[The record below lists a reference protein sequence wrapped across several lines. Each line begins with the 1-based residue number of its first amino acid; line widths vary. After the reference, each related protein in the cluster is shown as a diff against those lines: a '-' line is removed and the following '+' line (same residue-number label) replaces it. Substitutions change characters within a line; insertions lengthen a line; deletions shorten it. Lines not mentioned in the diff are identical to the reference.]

1 MLKKMVLS
9 DSVKKNSIK
18 VTYLLAI
25 FLGILVVFIVVLTCW
40 FYYAL
45 NQRID
50 NERQAYLIE
59 VTGKI
64 EENIDITEEDK
75 FLELLFIYFKIV
87 SFVVI
92 LMFFIVIFYISKI
105 NVERKLGRR
114 KDELNARLAKMAD
127 YSNQISQAKG
137 EFLSNMSH
145 DIRTPINGIM
155 GTTLIAKRNI
165 EDKEKVCECLNKID
179 VSSQYLLALVNDVL
193 DMSLI
198 ESGEV
203 KVSCEPF
210 NINALLHTCTAII
223 TGQLQNRTIRF
234 EQEFD
239 CFSQPNLMGDEPHL
253 RQIFIKIL
261 GNAVKFTPDGG
272 SIVFRVWEEGATTEK
287 VSLVFEV
294 EDTGMGMNP
303 EFLKHIWEPFAKD
316 KKKAGSAYR
325 GTGLGMAVTKQFID
339 LMGGTISVD
348 SELGRGSCFTVRM
361 SFQVGKN
368 VLNGKEQEINVRGMR
383 ILLVEDNELNMEVA
397 AELLRDEGIKVVQA
411 ENGEVAVH
419 LFENAVPG
427 YYDAIL
433 MDVMMPVMDGLTA
446 TRAIRGMLRQ
456 DAGSIPILAM
466 TANAFEDD
474 IQAVKDA
481 GMDSHLSKPIDIKL
495 ILKFLSQYRK
505 KSEMK

>member
-1 MLKKMVLS
+1 MSKKIMLPGN
-9 DSVKKNSIK
+9 VKKSTIT
-18 VTYLLAI
+18 TYLLAI
-25 FLGILVVFIVVLTCW
+25 FLGILVVFIVVWTYWL
-40 FYYAL
+40 YYAL

-50 NERQAYLIE
+50 KEKQAYFSE

-64 EENIDITEEDK
+64 EESIDITEEDK
-75 FLELLFIYFKIV
+75 FLDLLLIYFKIV

-92 LMFFIVIFYISKI
+92 VMFFIAIFYVSKI
-105 NVERKLGRR
+105 NVERKIGRK
-114 KDELNARLAKMAD
+114 KDELNVRLVKKAES
-127 YSNQISQAKG
+127 SNQTSQAKS

-165 EDKEKVCECLNKID
+165 EDREKVCECLDKID
-179 VSSQYLLALVNDVL
+179 ISSQYLLALVNDVL

-210 NINALLHTCTAII
+210 NINQLLHTCTSII
-223 TGQLQNRTIRF
+223 IGQLQNKGIRF
-234 EQEFD
+234 DQEFD

-272 SIVFRVWEEGATTEK
+272 SIVFRAWEEGATTEK
-287 VSLVFEV
+287 VNFVFEV

-303 EFLKHIWEPFAKD
+303 EFLGHIWEPFAKD
-316 KKKAGSAYR
+316 KNKAWPGYR

-348 SELGRGSCFTVRM
+348 SELGKGSCFTVRLA
-361 SFQVGKN
+361 FRVNKN
-368 VLNGKEQEINVRGMR
+368 VLNKKEQEINVIGMR
-383 ILLVEDNELNMEVA
+383 ILLVEDNELNMEIA
-397 AELLRDEGIKVVQA
+397 TELLKDEGIEVVQA

-419 LFENAVPG
+419 LFENVAPG

-446 TRAIRGMLRQ
+446 TKTIRSMARQ
-456 DAGSIPILAM
+456 DAGIIPILAM

-474 IQAVKDA
+474 IKATKDA
-481 GMDSHLSKPIDIKL
+481 GMDNYFSKPIDIKL

-505 KSEMK
+505 KSENK